1 MYKLIKNEGHAR
13 RGEFKTVHGT
23 VQTPAFMNVATA
35 AAIKG
40 GLSAFDLKDIGCQ
53 VMLCNTYHLHLR
65 PGDEVVRDMGG
76 LHKFTRWDGP
86 ILTDSGG
93 FQVFSLASLRKIKE
107 EGVTFNS
114 HIDGRRI
121 FMGPEESMRI
131 QANLGT
137 TIAMAFDECIKNPA
151 EHDYAKDSCART
163 VRWLKRCKTELERLK
178 HEGLAVNPDEML
190 FGINQGCCFDDLRID
205 HMKEIAEL
213 DLDGYSIGGLAVGE
227 PAEEMYRV
235 ISVVEEHMPKD
246 KIRYLM
252 GVGTPGNILEGI
264 HRGVDLFDCVMP
276 ARNARHGH
284 LNTWNGIINI
294 RNAKYERDDS
304 PIDPECDCEVCRN
317 FSRSYLRHL
326 LKADETLALRLGVMH
341 NLYFYNKLLEKCR
354 NALDEGTFE
363 SFYSKYVTL
372 LDQRI

>member
-1 MYKLIKNEGHAR
+1 MYKLIKTEGHAR

-23 VQTPAFMNVATA
+23 VQTPAFMNVATV

-40 GLSAFDLKDIGCQ
+40 GLSAFDLKNIGCQ

-65 PGDEVVRDMGG
+65 PSDEVVRDMGG

-163 VRWLKRCKTELERLK
+163 VRWLKRCKAELARLK

-252 GVGTPGNILEGI
+252 GVGTPGNILESI

-284 LNTWNGIINI
+284 LNTWNGVINI

-326 LKADETLALRLGVMH
+326 FKADETLALRLGVMH

-354 NALDEGTFE
+354 HALDEGTFE